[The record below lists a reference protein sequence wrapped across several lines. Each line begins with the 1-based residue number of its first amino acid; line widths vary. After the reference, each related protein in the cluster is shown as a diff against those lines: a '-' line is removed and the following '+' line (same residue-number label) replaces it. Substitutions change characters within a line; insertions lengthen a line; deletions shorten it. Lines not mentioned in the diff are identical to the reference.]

1 MLMTQ
6 FVLSLPNIIKIK
18 GNEQNTIRYSV
29 RHHITLCLQ

>member
-18 GNEQNTIRYSV
+18 GNEQNTIRHSV
-29 RHHITLCLQ
+29 RHHIIWCLQ